1 MSNPGPPNFRS
12 MNLGLGLVYDQF
24 MVSVGSVRVSL
35 GLEANLIE
43 RKLGR
48 PGFDTSTKDRVRLH
62 GRWKERT
69 VYRV

>member
-12 MNLGLGLVYDQF
+12 MNLGLGLVYGQF

-48 PGFDTSTKDRVRLH
+48 PGFDTSTKDCFRLH